1 MKTYTVQCNYK
12 LGVELKIEA
21 RTKAI
26 AHEIA
31 KQVDLSHLRFNR
43 ELPYDVLY
51 AEVNYL
57 SLPAVSE
64 G

>member
-12 LGVELKIEA
+12 LGIELKIEA

-31 KQVDLSHLRFNR
+31 KQVDVNHLRFTR
-43 ELPYDVLY
+43 ELPCDILY
-51 AEVNYL
+51 AETNYL
-57 SLPAVSE
+57 SNPTVLE
-64 G
+64 

>member
-31 KQVDLSHLRFNR
+31 KQIDTNHLRFTR
-43 ELPYDVLY
+43 ELPYDILY
-51 AEVNYL
+51 AEPNFLGVPTIL
-57 SLPAVSE
+57 E
-64 G
+64 

>member
-26 AHEIA
+26 AQEIA

-43 ELPYDVLY
+43 DLPYDVLY
-51 AEVNYL
+51 AEVNFL
-57 SLPAVSE
+57 SLPTVTAD
-64 G
+64 

>member
-31 KQVDLSHLRFNR
+31 KQIDLSHLRFNR

-51 AEVNYL
+51 AEVTYL
-57 SLPAVSE
+57 SMLAVIIN
-64 G
+64 

>member
-1 MKTYTVQCNYK
+1 VKTYTVQCNYK

-43 ELPYDVLY
+43 DLPYDVLY
-51 AEVNYL
+51 AEVNFL
-57 SLPAVSE
+57 SLPTVTAD
-64 G
+64 

>member
-12 LGVELKIEA
+12 LGVALKIEA

-31 KQVDLSHLRFNR
+31 KQIDMNHLRFTR

-51 AEVNYL
+51 AEMNYL
-57 SLPAVSE
+57 STPTVLV
-64 G
+64 